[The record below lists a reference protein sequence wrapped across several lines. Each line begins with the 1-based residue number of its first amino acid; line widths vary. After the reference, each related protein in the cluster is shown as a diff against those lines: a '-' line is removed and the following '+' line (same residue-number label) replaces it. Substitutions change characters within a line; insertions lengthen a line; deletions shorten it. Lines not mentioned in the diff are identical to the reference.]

1 MKLRSLRK
9 RVIPIYRKDPYDPH
23 RRLSVGVILFYL
35 LFLLL
40 LVFAGAM
47 IYFNFSYA
55 KGLGYVE
62 AQYVWVQ
69 SLLTARIQAV
79 DCAVLDNVEKGQPLV
94 RLDNTTIQGEILN
107 KEFEFEI
114 RRINFEN
121 QSTSNQVSQQKS
133 LIDIENKAQLTSQ
146 ELAGARSEVHRLQDE
161 YDKIRKM
168 VESGVVTLT
177 ELKRTQEKLYEAQ
190 KKESLLTVQ
199 YQLENQKSKIYKS
212 QVQNLSDAQSELPAV
227 PQLSYWQAMLKE
239 TVLYAPIAGHVAEI
253 YKNPGEVIKV
263 GESAMKIYDVN
274 TKFVRAQFSSL
285 DVELIRPGAPVD
297 VHFKNGQKTGGT
309 IQKVFTSATPLREE
323 FQQKYMKPDYFIV
336 ADIEIGQSELAPQVI
351 NTEAIVY
358 VRRDLNAQ
366 FQKMY
371 EKYTLW

>member
-146 ELAGARSEVHRLQDE
+146 ELAGARSEVHRL
-161 YDKIRKM
+161 
-168 VESGVVTLT
+168 
-177 ELKRTQEKLYEAQ
+177 
-190 KKESLLTVQ
+190 
-199 YQLENQKSKIYKS
+199 
-212 QVQNLSDAQSELPAV
+212 
-227 PQLSYWQAMLKE
+227 
-239 TVLYAPIAGHVAEI
+239 
-253 YKNPGEVIKV
+253 
-263 GESAMKIYDVN
+263 
-274 TKFVRAQFSSL
+274 
-285 DVELIRPGAPVD
+285 
-297 VHFKNGQKTGGT
+297 
-309 IQKVFTSATPLREE
+309 
-323 FQQKYMKPDYFIV
+323 
-336 ADIEIGQSELAPQVI
+336 
-351 NTEAIVY
+351 
-358 VRRDLNAQ
+358 
-366 FQKMY
+366 
-371 EKYTLW
+371 